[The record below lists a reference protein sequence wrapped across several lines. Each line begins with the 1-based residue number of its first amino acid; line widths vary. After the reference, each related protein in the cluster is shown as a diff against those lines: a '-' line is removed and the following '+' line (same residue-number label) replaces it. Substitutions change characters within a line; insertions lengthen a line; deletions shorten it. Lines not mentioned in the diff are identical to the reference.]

1 MLQVNKKIWPIF
13 LCVGLITQNI
23 GTSFVGAKLLST
35 DKKESSN
42 LSAKVVSEVDGEIR
56 TSESQKER
64 KTIFHELI
72 HENLRPDA
80 NEFYLSTIYG
90 TSKNP
95 RALIKRSQNLRA
107 GELYN
112 GNVEYGIGD
121 KIASDLEIV
130 EINFR
135 HREVIVQDLKTKEYY
150 GLKLSYGQAV
160 SRLIKKPNYAPLV
173 SQKETLRHNE
183 TKPEELKQKI

>member
-1 MLQVNKKIWPIF
+1 MLQINKKIWPIF
-13 LCVGLITQNI
+13 IFFGLTTQNI
-23 GTSFVGAKLLST
+23 GTSLVEAKLLST

-42 LSAKVVSEVDGEIR
+42 LSAKIVSEVNGEIK
-56 TSESQKER
+56 TSENQKENR
-64 KTIFHELI
+64 TVFYELI

-95 RALIKRSQNLRA
+95 RALIKRSQNQRA

-121 KIASDLEIV
+121 KIADDLEIV
-130 EINFR
+130 EINFK

-160 SRLIKKPNYAPLV
+160 SRLIKKPSYVPLI
-173 SQKETLRHNE
+173 SKTNNPHNE
-183 TKPEELKQKI
+183 TRTESAKQKI